1 MSPGYGRY
9 QSTTL
14 LNTTN
19 AAPAYNTKAPKYYT
33 TKASEYY
40 KLHQR
45 REKAK

>member
-1 MSPGYGRY
+1 MVDIKEQHY
-9 QSTTL
+9 STS
-14 LNTTN
+14 TN
-19 AAPAYNTKAPKYYT
+19 IAANAVPAYYTKAPKYYT